1 MEKIDYKKVYKEL
14 YQPKKI
20 PSLIEVPEMVFIQVE
35 GSGDP
40 NSSVEYKKSIEI
52 LYGLSYG
59 IKMSKMGGTCLKGY
73 FDYVVPPL
81 EGLWWCQQEAFNGK
95 NIKDK
100 EKLNWISMIRQPEF
114 VDEQIFEW
122 AKEELKKKKPEIDF
136 SKTKLVTWAEGLCCQ
151 IMHVGPY
158 DAEAASIERME
169 AYMQEQGY
177 ETDINT
183 DRKHHEIYLGDPR
196 KTRPDRLR
204 TIVRHPVRKK

>member
-114 VDEQIFEW
+114 VNEQIFEW
-122 AKEELKKKKPEIDF
+122 AKEELHMGF
-136 SKTKLVTWAEGLCCQ
+136 AQ
-151 IMHVGPY
+151 ILKEKS
-158 DAEAASIERME
+158 AFE
-169 AYMQEQGY
+169 
-177 ETDINT
+177 
-183 DRKHHEIYLGDPR
+183 K
-196 KTRPDRLR
+196 
-204 TIVRHPVRKK
+204 

>member
-1 MEKIDYKKVYKEL
+1 
-14 YQPKKI
+14 
-20 PSLIEVPEMVFIQVE
+20 MVFIQVE

-59 IKMSKMGGTCLKGY
+59 IKMSKMGGTYLKGY

-81 EGLWWCQQEAFNGK
+81 EGLWWCQQEVFDGK

-122 AKEELKKKKPEIDF
+122 AKGELKKKKLEIDF

-204 TIVRHPVRKK
+204 TILRHPVRKK

>member
-1 MEKIDYKKVYKEL
+1 
-14 YQPKKI
+14 
-20 PSLIEVPEMVFIQVE
+20 
-35 GSGDP
+35 
-40 NSSVEYKKSIEI
+40 
-52 LYGLSYG
+52 
-59 IKMSKMGGTCLKGY
+59 
-73 FDYVVPPL
+73 
-81 EGLWWCQQEAFNGK
+81 
-95 NIKDK
+95 
-100 EKLNWISMIRQPEF
+100 MIRQPEF

-122 AKEELKKKKPEIDF
+122 AKGELKKKKLEIDF

-204 TIVRHPVRKK
+204 TILRHPVRKK